1 MHWQPRFDMEL
12 LRLALVAL
20 VAPAIGEEILFRAAL
35 LPAPDSSRPLPY
47 GPLLLSV
54 ALFVLWHPLQA
65 LVFGPHWR
73 ETVLDPWF
81 LASVAAFGV
90 ASARLYWNTG
100 SLWPPVALHWMVVV
114 AWKALLGGPS
124 PWMA

>member
-1 MHWQPRFDMEL
+1 MATAFSVR
-12 LRLALVAL
+12 RLSGERLFFGAMGL
-20 VAPAIGEEILFRAAL
+20 AIL
-35 LPAPDSSRPLPY
+35 
-47 GPLLLSV
+47 
-54 ALFVLWHPLQA
+54 A

-73 ETVLDPWF
+73 EVVLDPWF